1 MSDHKQRLIFLCG
14 MMGSGKSTVGKILA
28 EKMDIPFIDVDEE
41 IEKSSK
47 MKISDIFAEKGEKS
61 FRKIEKEHIIKAADS
76 NEGIV
81 ALGGG
86 ALQNQKIIDYLKLKG
101 LLIFLDASL
110 SVLLNRVKNDN
121 TRPILQNTDG
131 SETADRLK
139 KLLKE
144 RGDFYRQSQITVDAG
159 SKPPDAVADTI
170 LKKIEMYET

>member
-1 MSDHKQRLIFLCG
+1 MSTHKRRLIFLCG
-14 MMGSGKSTVGKILA
+14 MMGSGKSTVGRILA
-28 EKMDIPFIDVDEE
+28 NKLDIPFIDVDEE

-47 MKISDIFAEKGEKS
+47 MKISEIFAGKGEKS
-61 FRKIEKEHIIKAADS
+61 FRKIEREHVFKAAASD
-76 NEGIV
+76 EGVV

-139 KLLKE
+139 KLLQE

-159 SKPPDAVADTI
+159 SEPSDAVADTI